1 MGSWREAAELAVLTS
16 PAGVLPGS
24 PTADG
29 RSRETQDASSPALP
43 QPPPLEEDKEGGWQP
58 QHAPKTVPASEAR
71 LAETEDR
78 LRAAL
83 RDHEG
88 LVALTEEGDWQPQH
102 APEGLFPEGLVALTE
117 ELGRRLYLAEE
128 ARDRAESE
136 AAESAALLRGVM
148 DGLGARLGA
157 AHALVKE
164 ERARREAV
172 GREAAELQRLVEEL
186 GGSNEKAVEKIRAL
200 REERD
205 ALMARVAE
213 QHGEGDESALCDG
226 DDGETAVADLRLALS
241 EQMARAAALE
251 DALGRSAE
259 ALRGQRDE
267 IDGLRGAV
275 KEAEGA
281 AGEARTRAE
290 EAEEAA
296 RLAAQGLAQA
306 SNGLR
311 PSWAIMHVEGG
322 LINLFYNFL
331 ISPVRISTLCLKR
344 PFVYR

>member
-29 RSRETQDASSPALP
+29 LSHETQDASSPALP
-43 QPPPLEEDKEGGWQP
+43 QPPPFEEDKAGDWQP

-88 LVALTEEGDWQPQH
+88 LVALTEE
-102 APEGLFPEGLVALTE
+102 
-117 ELGRRLYLAEE
+117 LGRRLYLAEE
-128 ARDRAESE
+128 ARDSAESE

-157 AHALVKE
+157 AHALVEE
-164 ERARREAV
+164 ERARRDAV

-213 QHGEGDESALCDG
+213 RHGEGDESALCDG

-275 KEAEGA
+275 EEAEGA
-281 AGEARTRAE
+281 AGEACTRVE

-296 RLAAQGLAQA
+296 RLAAQGLVQA

-322 LINLFYNFL
+322 LYNLFYNFL